1 MTPCP
6 GCARLRTL
14 ALSVH
19 FAMFAMRASAA
30 EPVVP
35 ALPLE
40 DATAAR

>member
-1 MTPCP
+1 MTQSP
-6 GCARLRTL
+6 GCARLHTR

-19 FAMFAMRASAA
+19 LAMFAMRASAA